1 MKKFKISMNQS
12 YDLLMILI
20 GGLLEAIGI
29 NSFLIPSG
37 FFEGGATGLSML
49 GSSLTNAPLYLLLV
63 VINIPFL
70 MIGWQRFG
78 YKYIIKCIVTIIYLS
93 LLIKFFH
100 IGVFSNDKI
109 LCAVFG
115 GILVGAGTGFAING
129 GAALDGIEIASI
141 ILGNRLGLTV
151 GSMILSF
158 NVIIFT
164 VIAVFLGY
172 EPALYSVLTYI
183 FSSKTT
189 NFLVHGLEEFVG
201 VSVISK
207 SINKIRKVLI
217 DEMGVGVTVYNGR
230 TGLKDAEQ
238 DILFCVI
245 TKYDIHRIRSMIN
258 KIDEKAFIIMHP
270 VDSIQGG
277 LVRTKLRKKRV

>member
-1 MKKFKISMNQS
+1 MKRSKTFLNKS
-12 YDLLMILI
+12 YDVLMILI

-49 GSSLTNAPLYLLLV
+49 GSTLTATPLYLLLV
-63 VINIPFL
+63 IINTPFL
-70 MIGWQRFG
+70 MMGWKRFG
-78 YKYIIKCIVTIIYLS
+78 YKYIIKCIVAIIYLS
-93 LLIKFFH
+93 LLIKFLH
-100 IGVFSNDKI
+100 LGVFSHDKI

-129 GAALDGIEIASI
+129 GSALDGIEIASI

-158 NVIIFT
+158 NVIIFS
-164 VIAVFLGY
+164 VIALFLGY

-207 SINKIRKVLI
+207 NINKIRKVLI
-217 DEMGVGVTVYNGR
+217 DEMGIGVTIYNGR
-230 TGLKDAEQ
+230 TGLKDVEQ
-238 DILFCVI
+238 DILFCVV
-245 TKYDIHRIRSMIN
+245 TKYDIHRIRTMIN
-258 KIDEKAFIIMHP
+258 TIDDKAFLIMNP
-270 VDSIQGG
+270 VDSVQGG
-277 LVRTKLRKKRV
+277 LVKTKLRNKRV